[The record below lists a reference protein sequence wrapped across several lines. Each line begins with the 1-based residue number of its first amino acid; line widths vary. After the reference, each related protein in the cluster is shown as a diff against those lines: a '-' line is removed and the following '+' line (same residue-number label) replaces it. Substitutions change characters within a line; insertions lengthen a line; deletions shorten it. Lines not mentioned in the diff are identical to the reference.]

1 MLNPTFLSSKVAVTL
16 WFTVSDPT
24 NPDTAEVIVGL
35 LLPSYALSDAE
46 KVESSNTFL
55 LISAV
60 VDVWSVIL

>member
-1 MLNPTFLSSKVAVTL
+1 V
-16 WFTVSDPT
+16 
-24 NPDTAEVIVGL
+24 

-60 VDVWSVIL
+60 VDD